1 MSQRLLPWQQ
11 ADWQRLVSFG
21 DRLPHAILLYGAAGI
36 GKVALAELF
45 AQALLCEQPLDN
57 GMPCQTCPSCG
68 WFSQYSHP
76 DYRRIRPE
84 TLDEDEASADADDA
98 KAEKTSKTKASREIV
113 INQVRALSDFMSVST
128 HRQGKRVVLLYPAEA
143 LNIPA
148 ANALLKSLEE
158 PQANTVFILVTHS
171 LDRLLPTILSRCHK
185 IALSFP
191 EKTQALDWL
200 TQQGVNSAEELL
212 ALQGGAPLAA
222 QELAESGQMQEVQ
235 DLLQVLLQPSVSSA
249 LKVADKLQKSDLSQL
264 TGLLQRWLY
273 DLLASK
279 QAGIVRYYPR
289 QQKALHALAA
299 RVEVYALSQLIKR
312 TQDRQAVASHP
323 LSPKLF
329 LEEMLLDYSTL
340 ISTP

>member
-1 MSQRLLPWQQ
+1 MSSTLLPWQH
-11 ADWQRLVSFG
+11 ADWQRLTGFG
-21 DRLPHAILLYGAAGI
+21 ARLPHAILLYGAAGI

-45 AQALLCEQPLDN
+45 AQSLLCEQVQAD
-57 GMPCQTCPSCG
+57 GQPCKLCPSCG
-68 WFSQYSHP
+68 WFAQYSHP

-84 TLDEDEASADADDA
+84 TLDEDEAGSETDEG
-98 KAEKTSKTKASREIV
+98 KAEKASKTKASREIV
-113 INQVRALSDFMSVST
+113 INQVRSLSDFMSVST

-191 EKTQALDWL
+191 EKNQALAWL
-200 TQQGVNSAEELL
+200 KQQGQNEAEELL

-222 QELAESGQMQEVQ
+222 FDLAQSGQLQEVQ
-235 DLLQVLLQPSVSSA
+235 ELLQVLIQPSVTMA
-249 LKVADKLQKSDLSQL
+249 LKVADKLQKSDLTEL
-264 TGLLQRWLY
+264 TGFVQRWLY
-273 DLLASK
+273 DLLACK
-279 QAGIVRYYPR
+279 QAGVIRYYPR
-289 QQKALHALAA
+289 QQKALQVLAA
-299 RVEVYALSQLIKR
+299 RLDNYALTQLLKR
-312 TQDRQAVASHP
+312 TQERQAVASHP

-340 ISTP
+340 ITH